1 MGNRNRAYFGERI
14 QLTQGGN
21 PCHGLKKRHDKSKRQ
36 SHEPWSREVLEAT
49 LKIAPKE
56 IQVAIEVLLGA
67 GQRVDDATKLKRE
80 HIVDG
85 MVSVPAEPT
94 EFQQKKTGERIFI
107 VPTERLAKV
116 LAFRPHQD
124 SDYVLNSSRGRKWAN
139 GDSLSGMITRWVDE
153 VAEPGKFTTHGLRAN
168 VGIELALSGCSIEEL
183 KAVLGHRT
191 AQIALEYL
199 KKMNKLH
206 LVMSATHKRN
216 DWERRRVAEAE
227 ARAKTPKAKSPEI
240 GTTCQT
246 PERKWA

>member
-1 MGNRNRAYFGERI
+1 M
-14 QLTQGGN
+14 
-21 PCHGLKKRHDKSKRQ
+21 
-36 SHEPWSREVLEAT
+36 
-49 LKIAPKE
+49 
-56 IQVAIEVLLGA
+56 AIEVLLGT
-67 GQRVDDATKLKRE
+67 GQRVDDATKLKKE

-107 VPTERLAKV
+107 VPTERLARV
-116 LAFRPHQD
+116 LATRPHQN

-139 GDSLSGMITRWVDE
+139 GDSLSEMITRWV

-168 VGIELALSGCSIEEL
+168 AGIELALSGCSIEEL

-206 LVMSATHKRN
+206 LVMSATQKRN
-216 DWERRRVAEAE
+216 EWERRRVAEAK
-227 ARAKTPKAKSPEI
+227 AKAKTPNAKAPQN
-240 GTTCQT
+240 GTSCQRS
-246 PERKWA
+246 EQKRA